1 MLTRLVSSVK
11 LRRTVLGAALAAVSL
26 LVIIGF
32 WAGRT
37 KSELDGALPLRG
49 PHGIYLTK
57 FPLNEFPIAEGGIW
71 IGGRTVGLDWSDVGT
86 MSGHTYGTVVD
97 PGYDDPTALLTGE
110 WGPDQMARGVVFSVN
125 QHDSPNQEVELRL
138 RSHLSAHSCTGYEI
152 GWRVSPNRVAYMGI
166 ARWNGKLGDFTPLV
180 THYGAKFGVSHGDV
194 IEAIAIGNVISAYKN
209 GALQARV
216 RDETFLTG
224 LPGMG
229 TYWGPGT
236 NTDFGLSQFMAT
248 DQITDPKTPDKTYC
262 LRNDRSRLRH

>member
-1 MLTRLVSSVK
+1 L
-11 LRRTVLGAALAAVSL
+11 AALAAVL
-26 LVIIGF
+26 LSVVIGF

-57 FPLNEFPIAEGGIW
+57 FPLKEFPISEGGIW

-86 MSGHTYGTVVD
+86 VPGHTYGAVVD

-110 WGPDQMARGVVFSVN
+110 WGPDQMARGIVFSVN
-125 QHDSPNQEVELRL
+125 QQDSPNQEVELRL

-180 THYGAKFGVSHGDV
+180 TRYGAKFGVSHGDV
-194 IEAIAIGNVISAYKN
+194 IEAVAIGNVISAYKN
-209 GALQARV
+209 GRLQARV
-216 RDETFLTG
+216 SDQTFANG
-224 LPGMG
+224 SPGMG
-229 TYWGPGT
+229 TDWGPGT

-248 DQITDPKTPDKTYC
+248 DQITDAQTPD
-262 LRNDRSRLRH
+262 

>member
-1 MLTRLVSSVK
+1 
-11 LRRTVLGAALAAVSL
+11 LAAVSL

-110 WGPDQMARGVVFSVN
+110 WGPDQMARGIVFSVN
-125 QHDSPNQEVELRL
+125 QQDSPNQEVELRL